1 MMKTRDDENLIFE
14 KCGVV
19 TVTDENVKN
28 GDVTTMG
35 QKQHGMFTSARQY
48 L

>member
-1 MMKTRDDENLIFE
+1 MQHDENLIFE

-19 TVTDENVKN
+19 TVTDANGKN
-28 GDVTTMG
+28 GNATIMG
-35 QKQHGMFTSARQY
+35 QKQHGMFTSARQN